1 MDLKKE
7 IKKLQRM
14 RDQIKTWTA
23 SNDFKDKT
31 KLVEYRRLIETKMEQ
46 FKICERETKTK
57 AYSREGLAAAAKLSP
72 EQQKRRTI
80 RKWVQ
85 EKLQQIQ
92 DQIEGFEA
100 QIESLSSGKKKGK
113 DRDAIDELEN
123 QITQHNWHVEK
134 LEMTIRAL
142 DNDVI
147 DAEQVEELKEELE
160 YFIESNQDPDFYHD
174 DALYEQL
181 ELEEKLASM
190 GKTVSVEVT
199 VNKSSKK
206 KDKHKDDDDGGS
218 SSKTPKKEKKSK
230 SESKSAK
237 KKEKEAQKT
246 AHQQLLAA
254 QQQRQQLLAQQQA
267 AQKAKKEQQRRERE
281 QKEQQLQEQRLREE
295 QYQQQQQQ
303 QQQQQRQKAQQQ
315 EQLLQQQKQQQ
326 QLKQQQEQAAE
337 MARQKERDEQRK
349 RQEQLRQKQAVLD
362 KQQQQQKQEKVV
374 EEAGKLDGAV
384 KTQPLHA
391 QVNALGGSMAPQ
403 VNMPNQRLQQQG
415 RAQAQAKIPLTGA
428 SGSTSAMLSEQSK
441 QQLAMLDSSLS
452 HIPTTADS
460 ERPKLYTPQHPCSI
474 PASFPTSVS
483 PLFDSPANFEKLDVD
498 TLFLI
503 FYHQPGTYQQ
513 YLAAR
518 QLKKNSWRFHKKY
531 LTWFQR
537 HEEPKVKTKDYE
549 VGTYV
554 YFDYET
560 GWCQRIKADFTFE
573 YPYLEKELQP
583 AGKTK

>member
-31 KLVEYRRLIETKMEQ
+31 KLIEYRRLIETKMEQ

-85 EKLQQIQ
+85 EMLQQIQ

-100 QIESLSSGKKKGK
+100 QIESLSSAKKKGK
-113 DRDAIDELEN
+113 DHDAIEELES

-134 LEMTIRAL
+134 LEMIIRAL

-147 DAEQVEELKEELE
+147 DAEQVEELKEEIE

-199 VNKSSKK
+199 VNKASKK
-206 KDKHKDDDDGGS
+206 KDKHKDDDDSGTS
-218 SSKTPKKEKKSK
+218 SNTPKKEKKSK

-295 QYQQQQQQ
+295 QFQQ

-315 EQLLQQQKQQQ
+315 EQMLQQQKQQQ

-337 MARQKERDEQRK
+337 LARQKEREEQRK
-349 RQEQLRQKQAVLD
+349 RQEQHRQKQAVLD
-362 KQQQQQKQEKVV
+362 KQQQQQQQQKQEKAT
-374 EEAGKLDGAV
+374 EEMSKMDIGA
-384 KTQPLHA
+384 KGQTLHA
-391 QVNALGGSMAPQ
+391 PVNSLGGGLAPQ
-403 VNMPNQRLQQQG
+403 VSNMQTQRMQQQP
-415 RAQAQAKIPLTGA
+415 RAQTQTKMPFGSSA
-428 SGSTSAMLSEQSK
+428 SSSGLLSEQSK
-441 QQLAMLDSSLS
+441 QHLSLLDSSLA
-452 HIPTTADS
+452 HIPTPADS
-460 ERPKLYTPQHPCSI
+460 ERPKVYTPQHPCSV

-483 PLFDSPANFEKLDVD
+483 PLFESPANFEKLDVD

-583 AGKTK
+583 AGKSK